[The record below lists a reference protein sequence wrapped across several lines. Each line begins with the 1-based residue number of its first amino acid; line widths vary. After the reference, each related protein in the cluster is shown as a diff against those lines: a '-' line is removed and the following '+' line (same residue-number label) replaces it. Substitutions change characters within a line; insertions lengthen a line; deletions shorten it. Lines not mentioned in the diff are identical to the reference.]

1 MKHLLEFEDSEIK
14 SLMRDLR
21 SLGLNDLESMF
32 IQTISSKEGDFDCW
46 ILVAKD
52 DQQMVDMLLDVD
64 LITPVPFGQRV
75 SYDNGSITKPRSVVD
90 LLRNLSVADGGL
102 ADFKVFPGLEL
113 KPTVKSPMLV
123 CFQGNDF
130 YKSINL
136 LETYYTNIQ
145 EIMTAK
151 LKSEWGNNLHVQ
163 KWGGN

>member
-14 SLMRDLR
+14 SLMGDLR

-75 SYDNGSITKPRSVVD
+75 LYDNGSITKPRSVVD

-102 ADFKVFPGLEL
+102 ADFKIFPGLEL